1 MLLLGDIVAPHGN
14 KAVIEQ
20 NMRTGHQRAHS
31 KDHSKKREAP
41 RLEHSARGITTR
53 AGIEGEPHCFAVT
66 LRQEETDCSRH

>member
-1 MLLLGDIVAPHGN
+1 VSASLPANAVDVVRLD

-53 AGIEGEPHCFAVT
+53 AGIEGEPPV
-66 LRQEETDCSRH
+66 LL